1 MFRSFFHIIGTIMRL
16 HFIVHEEFEALGAYE
31 TWGKNNNFE
40 ITYSRVY
47 LNEELPS
54 SVEEIDFLIIM
65 GGPQDPDTTTDMCPH
80 FNSLAEQEVI
90 KKAIESNKVV
100 LGICLGSQL
109 IGESLGAKFEHS
121 PEREIGKF
129 PIMLTE
135 YGIKNPKFSHLG
147 KMTEV
152 GHWHNDMP
160 GLTSTAK
167 IIAFSAGC
175 PRQIVE
181 YSKLVYGLQCHMEL
195 THEVVE
201 LLIQHSVAELDQA
214 HNYKFV
220 NSREEL
226 RNHDYQEMNENLF
239 IFLDKLKEEY
249 LNENNRENPY

>member
-1 MFRSFFHIIGTIMRL
+1 
-16 HFIVHEEFEALGAYE
+16 
-31 TWGKNNNFE
+31 
-40 ITYSRVY
+40 
-47 LNEELPS
+47 
-54 SVEEIDFLIIM
+54 
-65 GGPQDPDTTTDMCPH
+65 
-80 FNSLAEQEVI
+80 
-90 KKAIESNKVV
+90 
-100 LGICLGSQL
+100 
-109 IGESLGAKFEHS
+109 
-121 PEREIGKF
+121 
-129 PIMLTE
+129 
-135 YGIKNPKFSHLG
+135 
-147 KMTEV
+147 
-152 GHWHNDMP
+152 MP

-226 RNHDYQEMNENLF
+226 RNHDYQEMNKNLF

-249 LNENNRENPY
+249 LNKNNRKPLLMGFHTNTNTHIVIDRMSCAS